1 MLDRNQ
7 QANRLGI
14 PQQMGAFANSLG
26 MVPTPQQE
34 ALQEPLI
41 APETYGIGTMLKK
54 AAPMLPGALG
64 MTVFHGSPHKFDK
77 FDLSKIGS
85 GEGAQAY
92 GHGLYFAENPA
103 VANSYRT
110 ALTAESPANRVT
122 VGGKALI
129 DELGGNNIL
138 ASDVGFALERSG
150 LDPKKAISKL
160 GYGEERLK
168 KPLEA
173 LIGKELG
180 SQTLGHNYHVDLP
193 DESIAKM
200 LDWDKPLSQ
209 QPIPWDRLGF
219 KQAPAPFEKR
229 FVAPNG
235 TMLDPETSTGQSLMQ
250 ALGWN
255 AEASS
260 KLREIGI
267 PGVRYLDGGSR
278 TAGKGSS
285 NYVVFDDTLPKIV
298 GKE

>member
-1 MLDRNQ
+1 VTPQEMVANAMLDRNQ

-41 APETYGIGTMLKK
+41 SPETYGIGTMLKK

-77 FDLSKIGS
+77 FDMSKIGT
-85 GEGAQAY
+85 GEGAQAF
-92 GHGLYFAENPA
+92 GHGLYFAE
-103 VANSYRT
+103 
-110 ALTAESPANRVT
+110 SPAT
-122 VGGKALI
+122 AKAYADSVKDMTSVNAI
-129 DELGGNNIL
+129 NDELTRLSRVMDNDSAGGYRQFK
-138 ASDVGFALERSG
+138 SQVGEQAAKQYDELMDRKMKTW
-150 LDPKKAISKL
+150 D
-160 GYGEERLK
+160 
-168 KPLEA
+168 KP
-173 LIGKELG
+173 GNMYK
-180 SQTLGHNYHVDLP
+180 VDLP

-209 QPIPWDRLGF
+209 QPH
-219 KQAPAPFEKR
+219 
-229 FVAPNG
+229 V
-235 TMLDPETSTGQSLMQ
+235 MQ
-250 ALGWN
+250 ALKRLGVSVPDN
-255 AEASS
+255 TTGGQLMSGNFLKGLSDSNGIVLRPEEA
-260 KLREIGI
+260 LRTKGI